1 MELRV
6 PPEGAGC
13 SAKGSVLLLSLRTFS
28 SLTFAYL
35 AQLTTK
41 QEIKALPR
49 TPSTLLS
56 QPSPTQPSLDQSQ
69 APHDTCSQ
77 LPAGPGLRGVA
88 GCRGW
93 APRPWLPRG
102 TGEASS
108 ELCCDAGTKLLCF
121 FTNCRTR
128 EAAFQPRPRA
138 CSLVAVSH
146 VTPASKPLLMPLTP
160 SAMPFCSLPLTWG
173 LIPAWGLKH
182 GRGETE
188 AQEHADVGIFLRHKC
203 VQCETFNCLLKD
215 K

>member
-35 AQLTTK
+35 AQLTAK

-93 APRPWLPRG
+93 APRPWGSRG
-102 TGEASS
+102 GQGRRLLSYAVMQAPSS
-108 ELCCDAGTKLLCF
+108 CVFSPTAGQERQPFNPAPGLAALSLSPMSHQPPNHCLC
-121 FTNCRTR
+121 
-128 EAAFQPRPRA
+128 P
-138 CSLVAVSH
+138 
-146 VTPASKPLLMPLTP
+146 
-160 SAMPFCSLPLTWG
+160 
-173 LIPAWGLKH
+173 
-182 GRGETE
+182 
-188 AQEHADVGIFLRHKC
+188 
-203 VQCETFNCLLKD
+203 
-215 K
+215 